1 MIINRIRSIGSR
13 IFNIFSKNFMA
24 EINGSVH
31 KGKKRKQNTD
41 VKQSSSAR
49 KMAKLSSDYPYS
61 TQALGDTL
69 PQGGGVQST
78 HTDI

>member
-1 MIINRIRSIGSR
+1 
-13 IFNIFSKNFMA
+13 MA

-61 TQALGDTL
+61 TQALL